1 MIYISTWAEDS
12 VSTRFVSLMAIFAGV
27 SLIATGNSFTTASQD
42 MNDGSAGSYWDL
54 GSDCCGQ
61 EFFGFPGSLDPSYW
75 GALITV
81 PIGGAVGV
89 ASLITIESVTIL
101 YDPGQFGGTND
112 PLVGDTGGVG
122 GSLGSGT
129 ASTGCNLIGVLA
141 GSSSISTTI
150 GSPEFVGGETTAITC
165 QFASTFP
172 PSGADTS
179 AYYVVVQLNP
189 LDPATL
195 APGGSPVGLTF
206 LDSSPLT
213 AAPEPMTMGLCIAG
227 LAAIA
232 LRRRLVR

>member
-1 MIYISTWAEDS
+1 MVTLAAISLVASGNAFTS
-12 VSTRFVSLMAIFAGV
+12 
-27 SLIATGNSFTTASQD
+27 ATQN

-61 EFFGFPGSLDPSYW
+61 EFFGFPNPLDPSYW
-75 GALITV
+75 GALITI
-81 PIGGAVGV
+81 PIGGTVGV
-89 ASLITIESVTIL
+89 ASLLTIESVTIL

-112 PLVGDTGGVG
+112 PLTGDTGGVG
-122 GSLGSGT
+122 GSLASAPG
-129 ASTGCNLIGVLA
+129 STGCTLVGVQA
-141 GSSSISTTI
+141 NSTSVSTSIA
-150 GSPEFVGGETTAITC
+150 SPEFVGGETTAVTC
-165 QFASTFP
+165 QFASSFP

-189 LDPATL
+189 LDPVSL

-206 LDSSPLT
+206 LDTSPLT
-213 AAPEPMTMGLCIAG
+213 GVPEPMTMGLCVAG